1 MLQELLSQSILNT
14 QNLPPYILHLM
25 HLPQHSILSMNRPK
39 IYCDQ
44 HTYFLYLHRYAPLI
58 LLPRVSN
65 LVPMITQLCT
75 GE

>member
-1 MLQELLSQSILNT
+1 
-14 QNLPPYILHLM
+14 M

-39 IYCDQ
+39 IYYDQ
-44 HTYFLYLHRYAPLI
+44 HTYFLYLYRYTPLI

>member
-1 MLQELLSQSILNT
+1 
-14 QNLPPYILHLM
+14 M

-44 HTYFLYLHRYAPLI
+44 HTSYYFLNLYRYAPLI
-58 LLPRVSN
+58 LLPLVSN